1 MLVLLSLLL
10 VNNPPVWIDAIQV
23 GLHPVSIRVRPG
35 IRDVWVA
42 NHVSDSMSL
51 IGLDRRLNMPFS
63 SDRRVRWCCLHG
75 CGPSDVQLGHL
86 RCMSYRSRGRE
97 YGQLSRSSPG
107 PVRLR
112 ATLTYFVRD
121 HFFFEYLVRRL
132 SRVVI

>member
-10 VNNPPVWIDAIQV
+10 VNNPPVWVDAIQV

-51 IGLDRRLNMPFS
+51 IGLDRRLNIPFS

-75 CGPSDVQLGHL
+75 CGSSTDQLGHL
-86 RCMSYRSRGRE
+86 RCMSRRSGGRGCGR
-97 YGQLSRSSPG
+97 LSRSSPS

-121 HFFFEYLVRRL
+121 HLFFEDLVRRL
-132 SRVVI
+132 RRVVV